1 MERGRILRRSSY
13 AAIAMV
19 LVACSTGCV
28 KRRYSI
34 RTDVPGTLVYVNG
47 EEIGAAP
54 VSKSFTYYGHREI
67 TLVADGY
74 ETQRVIQ
81 PLPAPWWDNNFTDFF
96 TENLLP
102 ITLRDERDFEYR
114 MVPAANAPRDDVLN
128 RANDLR
134 QQAQT
139 PLPPKRQTLLQRLGL
154 AR

>member
-13 AAIAMV
+13 AMIAMV

-34 RTDVPGTLVYVNG
+34 RTDIPGTLVYVNG

-54 VSKSFTYYGHREI
+54 VSKSFTYYGDREI

-134 QQAQT
+134 QQAQM